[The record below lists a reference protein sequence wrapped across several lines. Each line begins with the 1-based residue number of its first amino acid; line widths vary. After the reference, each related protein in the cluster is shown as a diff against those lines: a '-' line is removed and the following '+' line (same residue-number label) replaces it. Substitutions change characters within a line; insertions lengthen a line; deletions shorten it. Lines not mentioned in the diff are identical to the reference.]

1 MTALTILLLI
11 LFISLGQWQWDRAK
25 FKSQLFLQFT
35 ANQTSLTDLSTISK
49 ALELTNRSTL
59 SLPRF
64 AEVRV
69 TGRWD
74 GARQFLLDNR
84 MRYGKAGY
92 EVLTPLRL
100 EDGRWLLVN
109 RGWVP
114 FGGYRDQLPNVSA
127 GLAPLQALQILH
139 GKLDELPV
147 AGLAVGRAAPALSGI
162 WPRVTAYPRIEE
174 LISSLANAQEPI
186 PHIEPRILLLDE
198 KESQGFVRA
207 WRPFS
212 KGPEQNWSYAL
223 QWWGFAVLLL
233 ALYILTNIKKLR
245 PTE

>member
-1 MTALTILLLI
+1 MTALTILLLT

-25 FKSQLFLQFT
+25 FKSRLFLQFT

-74 GARQFLLDNR
+74 GNRQFLLDNR

-127 GLAPLQALQILH
+127 GLAPLQTLQILH

-147 AGLAVGRAAPALSGI
+147 AGLAVGRAAPALSGT

-174 LISSLANAQEPI
+174 LIRSLANAQEPI
-186 PHIEPRILLLDE
+186 PRIEPRILLLDE